1 MQPCP
6 SGCSGEGYST
16 GRWNP
21 SQVPLVTWELCTVYL
36 WHHALPGNVWPVQW
50 VLQKRVAST
59 LPGRSSCCHRP
70 LGKVCEWKTAFHV
83 CLHVRAR
90 FLLSF
95 PLFPCNTS
103 RRAMCTLSFHLRSF
117 THGFCNASIGCFWF
131 YSAVWEHLSSYVVSC
146 LPRFLAYFDC
156 NHPCSLLLPSCSLP
170 TTCIISSNN
179 AALLQPT
186 PP

>member
-50 VLQKRVAST
+50 VLQKTVAST

-103 RRAMCTLSFHLRSF
+103 RRAMCTLSFHLRSLMAFVMLPLGASGF
-117 THGFCNASIGCFWF
+117 TLQFENTYPHMLSPVCPVFWLTLTVTIHAIYCCPPVSSQQLAS
-131 YSAVWEHLSSYVVSC
+131 
-146 LPRFLAYFDC
+146 
-156 NHPCSLLLPSCSLP
+156 
-170 TTCIISSNN
+170 
-179 AALLQPT
+179 
-186 PP
+186 